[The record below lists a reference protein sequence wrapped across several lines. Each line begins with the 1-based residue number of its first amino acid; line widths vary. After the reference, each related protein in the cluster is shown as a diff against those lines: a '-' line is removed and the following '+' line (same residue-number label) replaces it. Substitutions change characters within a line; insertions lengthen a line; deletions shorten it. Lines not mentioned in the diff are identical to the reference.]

1 MSEILTFK
9 TIENKHDVYGGKN
22 CMKNF
27 CESSREHTME
37 IINFRKNEVI
47 DKRAAEIISK
57 YKILL
62 YLSRKKLKIN
72 MQMIKK
78 YCKVRDHCHYAW
90 E

>member
-9 TIENKHDVYGGKN
+9 TIENKHDVYRGKN
-22 CMKNF
+22 CMKKL
-27 CESSREHTME
+27 CESSREHTTE

-62 YLSRKKLKIN
+62 YLSRKN
-72 MQMIKK
+72 
-78 YCKVRDHCHYAW
+78 
-90 E
+90 